1 MGSNCLGWH
10 MAMRSLWLA
19 VEGGEAGAPGHIRER
34 EMVRRLPG
42 GEVDPVDVVDP
53 LPASSKKMSRKGYSD
68 SSYG

>member
-1 MGSNCLGWH
+1 
-10 MAMRSLWLA
+10 
-19 VEGGEAGAPGHIRER
+19 
-34 EMVRRLPG
+34 VRRLPG